1 MTIIVRCSTT
11 ENEMQ
16 EIFSYQWCRIQGP
29 PSKVADCMTKN
40 IKEAVQRG
48 TGYSVKCS
56 KCTSCNTSKPLYLN
70 HLNFACVVTSTTAS
84 ATPNRHLSMLKKKKR
99 SLSDSDSE
107 INEEVRACDREEIM
121 KWCGRMMNRGHSR
134 RSQVYSC
141 VAGKDK
147 ARRDDEWWQETDDK
161 AMKGEKWQVGRRG
174 ENKTSRGLLLWGS
187 FYVKFNVI
195 SRMGARATEIH
206 PIATNWDPLGFWFSC
221 LLNGRFK

>member
-1 MTIIVRCSTT
+1 MPCFLWYLLVFLVFCNSNLNIFGFPTVGKNKTFEDIKALKHCNGHFNCFLLFYRPNDADHWIMTIIVRCSTT

-84 ATPNRHLSMLKKKKR
+84 ATPNRHLSMLKKKKKAFQTQTQKSMR
-99 SLSDSDSE
+99 RCVRVTERKLWSD
-107 INEEVRACDREEIM
+107 V
-121 KWCGRMMNRGHSR
+121 GG
-134 RSQVYSC
+134 
-141 VAGKDK
+141 
-147 ARRDDEWWQETDDK
+147 WWIEGTQEGPRCT
-161 AMKGEKWQVGRRG
+161 AV
-174 ENKTSRGLLLWGS
+174 
-187 FYVKFNVI
+187 
-195 SRMGARATEIH
+195 
-206 PIATNWDPLGFWFSC
+206 
-221 LLNGRFK
+221 